1 MSSNDRLKCSFCGK
15 TQDQVKKLIAGPDV
29 FICDECV
36 ELCNE
41 ILDEEFFEAKEKNG
55 EKLEKSS
62 DDIEEKAIPKPHEI
76 KAYLDQHIVGQDDAK
91 KVLSVA
97 VYNHYKR
104 INNQKEIDDEFLK
117 RNTYQG
123 FHRSI
128 LNMVKKICSENITK
142 NDFVVDMTVGNG
154 NDTLFLANI
163 SKKVFGFDI
172 QDVAIENTKKLLREN
187 NVYNYE
193 LFNIS
198 HEKIND
204 VLKEYEKNIKLILFN
219 LGYLP
224 CGDKSIT
231 TNHKTTL
238 NAVKNSFSML
248 SSNGLI
254 LIVFYPH
261 PEGKTEAQV
270 VLEYLNKNKLKYT
283 IYKNTPNMDAPY
295 LIVINNY

>member
-1 MSSNDRLKCSFCGK
+1 MIVDLNYNDTDFEDKIINLPKDIKIVNVYGHNINITNLCDILENVKSN
-15 TQDQVKKLIAGPDV
+15 V
-29 FICDECV
+29 
-36 ELCNE
+36 
-41 ILDEEFFEAKEKNG
+41 
-55 EKLEKSS
+55 
-62 DDIEEKAIPKPHEI
+62 EI
-76 KAYLDQHIVGQDDAK
+76 K
-91 KVLSVA
+91 S
-97 VYNHYKR
+97 NH
-104 INNQKEIDDEFLK
+104 QKEIDDEFLK

-123 FHRSI
+123 FNRSI
-128 LNMVKKICSENITK
+128 LNMVKMICSENITK
-142 NDFVVDMTVGNG
+142 NDYVVDMTVGNG
-154 NDTLFLANI
+154 NDTLFLSNI

-270 VLEYLNKNKLKYT
+270 VLEYLNKNKLEYT

-295 LIVINNY
+295 LIVINKY

>member
-1 MSSNDRLKCSFCGK
+1 MIIDLNYNDTDFEDKIINLPKSIKIVNIYGHNINITNLCDILENVKSN
-15 TQDQVKKLIAGPDV
+15 V
-29 FICDECV
+29 
-36 ELCNE
+36 
-41 ILDEEFFEAKEKNG
+41 
-55 EKLEKSS
+55 
-62 DDIEEKAIPKPHEI
+62 EI
-76 KAYLDQHIVGQDDAK
+76 K
-91 KVLSVA
+91 S
-97 VYNHYKR
+97 NH
-104 INNQKEIDDEFLK
+104 QKEIDDEFLK

-123 FHRSI
+123 FNRSI

-142 NDFVVDMTVGNG
+142 NDYVVDMTVGNG

-270 VLEYLNKNKLKYT
+270 VLEYLNKNKLEYT

-295 LIVINNY
+295 LVVINKY

>member
-1 MSSNDRLKCSFCGK
+1 MIIDLNYNDTDFEDKIINLPKGIK
-15 TQDQVKKLIAGPDV
+15 IVNIYGDNINITT
-29 FICDECV
+29 
-36 ELCNE
+36 LCN
-41 ILDEEFFEAKEKNG
+41 ILENV
-55 EKLEKSS
+55 KSNV
-62 DDIEEKAIPKPHEI
+62 EI
-76 KAYLDQHIVGQDDAK
+76 KSDY
-91 KVLSVA
+91 
-97 VYNHYKR
+97 
-104 INNQKEIDDEFLK
+104 QKEIDDEFLK
-117 RNTYQG
+117 LGTNQG
-123 FHRSI
+123 FNRSI

-172 QDVAIENTKKLLREN
+172 QNIAIENTKKLLKEN
-187 NVYNYE
+187 NVDNYE

-198 HEKIND
+198 HDKIND
-204 VLKEYEKNIKLILFN
+204 VLKEYENNIKLILFN

-231 TNHKTTL
+231 TNHEITL

-261 PEGKTEAQV
+261 SEGKLEAQV
-270 VLEYLNKNKLKYT
+270 VLEYLNKNKLEYK

-295 LIVINNY
+295 LVVIRK

>member
-1 MSSNDRLKCSFCGK
+1 MIIDLNYNDTDFEDKIINLPKDIKIVNIYGHNINITNLCDILENVKSN
-15 TQDQVKKLIAGPDV
+15 
-29 FICDECV
+29 V
-36 ELCNE
+36 EIRSN
-41 ILDEEFFEAKEKNG
+41 
-55 EKLEKSS
+55 
-62 DDIEEKAIPKPHEI
+62 
-76 KAYLDQHIVGQDDAK
+76 Y
-91 KVLSVA
+91 
-97 VYNHYKR
+97 
-104 INNQKEIDDEFLK
+104 QKEIDDEFLK

-270 VLEYLNKNKLKYT
+270 VLEYLKKNKLEYT
-283 IYKNTPNMDAPY
+283 IYKNTPNMNAPY

>member
-1 MSSNDRLKCSFCGK
+1 MIIDLNYNDTDFEDKIINLPKSIKIVNVYGDNINI
-15 TQDQVKKLIAGPDV
+15 TN
-29 FICDECV
+29 
-36 ELCNE
+36 LCN
-41 ILDEEFFEAKEKNG
+41 ILENV
-55 EKLEKSS
+55 KSNV
-62 DDIEEKAIPKPHEI
+62 EI
-76 KAYLDQHIVGQDDAK
+76 K
-91 KVLSVA
+91 S
-97 VYNHYKR
+97 NH
-104 INNQKEIDDEFLK
+104 QKEIDDEFLK

-123 FHRSI
+123 FNRSI
-128 LNMVKKICSENITK
+128 LNMVKKIYRENITK
-142 NDFVVDMTVGNG
+142 NDYVVDMTVGNG

-270 VLEYLNKNKLKYT
+270 VLEYLNKNKLEYK

-295 LIVINNY
+295 LVVINNY

>member
-1 MSSNDRLKCSFCGK
+1 MIIDLNYNDTDFEDKIINLPKDIKIVNVYGDNINI
-15 TQDQVKKLIAGPDV
+15 TN
-29 FICDECV
+29 
-36 ELCNE
+36 LCN
-41 ILDEEFFEAKEKNG
+41 ILENV
-55 EKLEKSS
+55 KSNV
-62 DDIEEKAIPKPHEI
+62 EI
-76 KAYLDQHIVGQDDAK
+76 K
-91 KVLSVA
+91 S
-97 VYNHYKR
+97 NH
-104 INNQKEIDDEFLK
+104 QKEIDDEFLK

-123 FHRSI
+123 FNRSI

-142 NDFVVDMTVGNG
+142 NDYVVDMTVGNG
-154 NDTLFLANI
+154 NDTLFLSNI

-172 QDVAIENTKKLLREN
+172 QDVAIENTKKILREN

-204 VLKEYEKNIKLILFN
+204 VLKEYEKNIKIILFN

-224 CGDKSIT
+224 YGDKSIT

-261 PEGKTEAQV
+261 PEGKIEAQV

-283 IYKNTPNMDAPY
+283 IYKNTPNMNAPY

>member
-1 MSSNDRLKCSFCGK
+1 MIINLTYNDIDFEDKIINLPKSIKIVNVYGDNINI
-15 TQDQVKKLIAGPDV
+15 TN
-29 FICDECV
+29 
-36 ELCNE
+36 LCNILENVKSNVE
-41 ILDEEFFEAKEKNG
+41 IRSN
-55 EKLEKSS
+55 
-62 DDIEEKAIPKPHEI
+62 
-76 KAYLDQHIVGQDDAK
+76 Y
-91 KVLSVA
+91 
-97 VYNHYKR
+97 
-104 INNQKEIDDEFLK
+104 QKEIDDEFLK

-123 FHRSI
+123 FNRSI

-193 LFNIS
+193 LFCVS
-198 HEKIND
+198 HDRINE
-204 VLKEYEKNIKLILFN
+204 VLWEYKHNIKLILFN

-231 TNHKTTL
+231 TNHESTL
-238 NAVKNSFSML
+238 KAVINSLDML
-248 SSNGLI
+248 DNNGLI

-261 PEGKTEAQV
+261 PEGKLEAQV
-270 VLEYLNKNKLKYT
+270 VLDYLKQNNIGYK
-283 IYKNTPNMDAPY
+283 IYKNTPNEDAPY
-295 LIVINNY
+295 LVVINR

>member
-1 MSSNDRLKCSFCGK
+1 MIIDLNYNDTDFEDKIINLPKDIKIVNIYGHNINITNLCDILENVKSN
-15 TQDQVKKLIAGPDV
+15 V
-29 FICDECV
+29 
-36 ELCNE
+36 
-41 ILDEEFFEAKEKNG
+41 
-55 EKLEKSS
+55 
-62 DDIEEKAIPKPHEI
+62 EI
-76 KAYLDQHIVGQDDAK
+76 K
-91 KVLSVA
+91 S
-97 VYNHYKR
+97 NH
-104 INNQKEIDDEFLK
+104 QKEIDDEFLK

-123 FHRSI
+123 FNRSI

-142 NDFVVDMTVGNG
+142 NDYVVDMTVGNG

>member
-1 MSSNDRLKCSFCGK
+1 MIIDLNYNDTDFEDKIINLPKSIKIVNIYGHNINITNLCDILENVKSN
-15 TQDQVKKLIAGPDV
+15 V
-29 FICDECV
+29 
-36 ELCNE
+36 
-41 ILDEEFFEAKEKNG
+41 
-55 EKLEKSS
+55 
-62 DDIEEKAIPKPHEI
+62 EI
-76 KAYLDQHIVGQDDAK
+76 K
-91 KVLSVA
+91 S
-97 VYNHYKR
+97 NH
-104 INNQKEIDDEFLK
+104 QKEIDDEFLK

-123 FHRSI
+123 FNRSI

-142 NDFVVDMTVGNG
+142 NDYVVDMTVGNG

-187 NVYNYE
+187 NVYDYE

-270 VLEYLNKNKLKYT
+270 VLEYLNKNKLEYT

-295 LIVINNY
+295 LVVINKY

>member
-1 MSSNDRLKCSFCGK
+1 MIIDLNYNDTDFEDKIINLPKDIKLVNIYGHNINITNLCDILENVKSN
-15 TQDQVKKLIAGPDV
+15 V
-29 FICDECV
+29 
-36 ELCNE
+36 
-41 ILDEEFFEAKEKNG
+41 
-55 EKLEKSS
+55 
-62 DDIEEKAIPKPHEI
+62 EI
-76 KAYLDQHIVGQDDAK
+76 K
-91 KVLSVA
+91 S
-97 VYNHYKR
+97 NH
-104 INNQKEIDDEFLK
+104 QKEIADEFLK

-128 LNMVKKICSENITK
+128 LYMVKKICSENITK

-172 QDVAIENTKKLLREN
+172 QGVAIENTKKLLREN

-270 VLEYLNKNKLKYT
+270 VLEYLNKNKLEYK

-295 LIVINNY
+295 LVVINNY

>member
-1 MSSNDRLKCSFCGK
+1 MIRKLQKADLND
-15 TQDQVKKLIAGPDV
+15 V
-29 FICDECV
+29 
-36 ELCNE
+36 
-41 ILDEEFFEAKEKNG
+41 
-55 EKLEKSS
+55 
-62 DDIEEKAIPKPHEI
+62 
-76 KAYLDQHIVGQDDAK
+76 AYLWLDTNLKAHNFISAEYWNTNFEFVKEMLPQAE
-91 KVLSVA
+91 
-97 VYNHYKR
+97 VYVYEN
-104 INNQKEIDDEFLK
+104 D
-117 RNTYQG
+117 
-123 FHRSI
+123 
-128 LNMVKKICSENITK
+128 KKICSENITK
-142 NDFVVDMTVGNG
+142 NDYVVDMTVGNG

-270 VLEYLNKNKLKYT
+270 VLEYLKKNKLEYT
-283 IYKNTPNMDAPY
+283 IYKNTPNMNAPY
-295 LIVINNY
+295 LIVIKNY

>member
-1 MSSNDRLKCSFCGK
+1 MIIDLNYNDTDFEDKIINLPKDIKIVNVYGDNINITNFCNILENVKSN
-15 TQDQVKKLIAGPDV
+15 V
-29 FICDECV
+29 
-36 ELCNE
+36 
-41 ILDEEFFEAKEKNG
+41 
-55 EKLEKSS
+55 
-62 DDIEEKAIPKPHEI
+62 EI
-76 KAYLDQHIVGQDDAK
+76 K
-91 KVLSVA
+91 S
-97 VYNHYKR
+97 NR
-104 INNQKEIDDEFLK
+104 QKEIDDEFLK

-123 FHRSI
+123 FNRSI

-142 NDFVVDMTVGNG
+142 NDYVVDMTVGNG

-172 QDVAIENTKKLLREN
+172 QDVAIDNTKKLLREN

-204 VLKEYEKNIKLILFN
+204 VLKEYKKNIKLILFN

-270 VLEYLNKNKLKYT
+270 VLEYLNKNKLEYK

>member
-1 MSSNDRLKCSFCGK
+1 MVVLYSDAWIKLSLSAFKIALSSKSSSTINFKA
-15 TQDQVKKLIAGPDV
+15 TN
-29 FICDECV
+29 
-36 ELCNE
+36 LCN
-41 ILDEEFFEAKEKNG
+41 ILENV
-55 EKLEKSS
+55 KSNV
-62 DDIEEKAIPKPHEI
+62 EI
-76 KAYLDQHIVGQDDAK
+76 KSNY
-91 KVLSVA
+91 
-97 VYNHYKR
+97 
-104 INNQKEIDDEFLK
+104 QKEIDDEFLK

-123 FHRSI
+123 FNRSI

-154 NDTLFLANI
+154 NDTLFLASI

-283 IYKNTPNMDAPY
+283 IYKNTPNMNAPY